1 MSLKNIM
8 SSPQFN
14 KSTYILAANR
24 SIRRQRDYRLV
35 NRKPIVT
42 KLVTDAKYSK
52 ISAAESERAQV
63 AKEKAAKEK
72 AEAADWKKRRTQVW
86 DGLINADWDGHYI
99 PGMTDNGALY
109 QGMKTSY
116 GTVIRSELVVMFKA
130 DATEFF
136 QPTLE
141 LKNWLLDGLFGANRA
156 NGYEP
161 AYNIY
166 KTTPSLQI
174 VLSEGTRN
182 IDLQIKFDTQTISYG
197 PDENTVFTYQHT
209 AVSPNHGL
217 LSMTGAFKGRDSGEL
232 RFFLDGDEND
242 VTDDVILAG
251 DGDSPYAAVYVTQE
265 GGSIILLMPDHMV
278 KKSRKKEG

>member
-1 MSLKNIM
+1 MSLNNIM

-24 SIRRQRDYRLV
+24 SIRRRPDYRLV

-42 KLVTDAKYSK
+42 KLVTDAKYSD
-52 ISAAESERAQV
+52 ISAAN
-63 AKEKAAKEK
+63 
-72 AEAADWKKRRTQVW
+72 WKKGRTQVW
-86 DGLINADWDGHYI
+86 EGLINADWDGHYI
-99 PGMTDNGALY
+99 PGTVDNGALY

-141 LKNWLLDGLFGANRA
+141 LKNWLLDGLFGANQA

-161 AYNIY
+161 TYNIY
-166 KTTPSLQI
+166 KTSVPSLQI
-174 VLSEGTRN
+174 ALSEGTRK
-182 IDLQIKFDTQTISYG
+182 IDLQIKFDTQTMAHG
-197 PDENTVFTYQHT
+197 RDENTVFTYQHT
-209 AVSPNHGL
+209 AVTPNHGS
-217 LSMTGAFKGRDSGEL
+217 LSMTGGDSGEL
-232 RFFLDGDEND
+232 RFFLNGNEND

-251 DGDSPYAAVYVTQE
+251 DGNSPYAAVYVTPE
-265 GGSIILLMPDHMV
+265 GGSIILIMPDHIV
-278 KKSRKKEG
+278 L